1 MKKFFNLT
9 GIIGGIALLGM
20 TSCEREYCYECITER
35 YYLILPENT
44 LEHIDRASKMHCD
57 ETKTSIREVEI
68 NGTHYTTY
76 TRDGKLVQEHTV
88 TTCK

>member
-1 MKKFFNLT
+1 MKKIFRLSFILA
-9 GIIGGIALLGM
+9 ALSMGLV
-20 TSCEREYCYECITER
+20 SCEPKYCYECITER

-44 LEHIDRASKMHCD
+44 IERIDEASKVLCD
-57 ETKTSIREVEI
+57 ETKESIRDVEI

-76 TRDGKLVQEHTV
+76 MKDGKMVQEHTV